1 MASHFTDDDVKEA
14 LSIIGGARLPHPSG
28 PLLSSFITQSLNPRL
43 AAQYVLKARR
53 SGHSQQTDLLPIV
66 SDWSY
71 LVEAISKYGRPPT
84 VPDAATQAAI
94 TKRDGA
100 KCCITGK
107 AGYSSDPLV
116 VVPILPVPSRWFED
130 EPRIFNML
138 GAFFTPSYRDWWLDY
153 AQMPEDMS
161 PYHNHW
167 LVRKSAAY
175 AFAQGFVKLDRL
187 QPSMLEYEVKATFI
201 GTEDT
206 IDLDGSYPL
215 LGDHSRLGIEKID
228 PRFIGTHARLSP
240 SIRWLDIAKQIS
252 LNRKARSSSSID
264 RANRSKVDPQ
274 PSQRS
279 RFHFFSFLKT
289 AFLAVWL
296 MAPDRVRVVTYK
308 MLQRVGY
315 RLYGKPNA
323 HELVQR
329 LPFGLYLKY
338 SGDPEAFR
346 NEFNALKMVRQ
357 YTSVPVPRPL
367 DLVLAPTKSDDPFY
381 SHDAY
386 LLTSRISGIP
396 LARCHD
402 MLSDE
407 DGAEFV
413 AQMQLYLAQIRAI
426 PKVASPEYAICDTR
440 GGACRDPRIND
451 ANPVGPFLDEAAFS
465 QVLRNPDEPSR
476 RGHEIVFT
484 HGDLNSRNILVDRV
498 VRPDGTRG
506 WTVTGIVDWETS
518 GYYPEYWDYT
528 KALFE
533 GFRYTE
539 RWREFMHDIFKSFGD
554 LSKEFEVEKR
564 SWEEGD
570 YI

>member
-1 MASHFTDDDVKEA
+1 MASHFTADDVKEA
-14 LSIIGGARLPHPSG
+14 LSLIESARLPHPSG
-28 PLLSSFITQSLNPRL
+28 LLLSSFVTESLNPRL
-43 AAQYVLKARR
+43 AAQYVLKACR
-53 SGHSQQTDLLPIV
+53 SGRSQQTELLSIV

-71 LVEAISKYGRPPT
+71 LIEAT
-84 VPDAATQAAI
+84 PDAATQAVI
-94 TKRDGA
+94 TKRDGG

-107 AGYSSDPLV
+107 SGHFMDPLV

-130 EPRIFNML
+130 KARIFNML
-138 GAFFTPSYRDWWLDY
+138 GAFFTPSYRDWWLAY

-167 LVRKSAAY
+167 LVRKSAAH
-175 AFAQGFVKLDRL
+175 AFAQGL
-187 QPSMLEYEVKATFI
+187 YEVKAIVI
-201 GTEDT
+201 GTQNT
-206 IDLDGSYPL
+206 IDLNGSYPL
-215 LGDHSRLGIEKID
+215 LGDHSRLGIEKVD

-240 SIRWLDIAKQIS
+240 SIRWLDIANQITM
-252 LNRKARSSSSID
+252 KVQSSSLID
-264 RANRSKVDPQ
+264 RTNRSIAAPQ
-274 PSQRS
+274 PHQRS
-279 RFHFFSFLKT
+279 RFTFFGLLKT

-296 MAPDRVRVVTYK
+296 MAPDRVRIATYK
-308 MLQRVGY
+308 ILQMVGH

-323 HELVQR
+323 YEPVQR

-338 SGDPEAFR
+338 SGDPDAFR

-367 DLVLAPTKSDDPFY
+367 DLVVTPTKSDDPFY
-381 SHDAY
+381 SHDVY
-386 LLTSRISGIP
+386 LLTSRVPGIP

-426 PKVASPEYAICDTR
+426 PKLVCPEYAICDTL
-440 GGACRDPRIND
+440 GGACRDPRIKD

-484 HGDLNSRNILVDRV
+484 HGDLNSRNILVDQV

-539 RWREFMHDIFKSFGD
+539 RWRDFMHDIFRAFGD
-554 LSKEFEVEKR
+554 LSKEFEVERR